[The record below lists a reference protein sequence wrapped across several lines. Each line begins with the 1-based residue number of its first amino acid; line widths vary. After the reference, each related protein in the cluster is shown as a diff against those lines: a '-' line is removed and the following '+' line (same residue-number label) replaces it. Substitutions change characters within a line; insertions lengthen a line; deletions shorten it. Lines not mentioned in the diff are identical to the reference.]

1 MIAKKVLY
9 QYPNDESTLFFYFLC
24 QVTISPHLLEV
35 SAEDDSEAHT
45 EKKEIKDV
53 ELGIPD
59 LFKHSGCRNA
69 TLIMFVVWIA
79 VTLGTNDK

>member
-1 MIAKKVLY
+1 M
-9 QYPNDESTLFFYFLC
+9 
-24 QVTISPHLLEV
+24 EV
-35 SAEDDSEAHT
+35 PAEDDSDAHT
-45 EKKEIKDV
+45 ENKEVKDV

-79 VTLGTNDK
+79 VTLGIKDK

>member
-1 MIAKKVLY
+1 MINLY
-9 QYPNDESTLFFYFLC
+9 LFLFFFK
-24 QVTISPHLLEV
+24 VTISSHLLEV
-35 SAEDDSEAHT
+35 SEVNDSEIT

-79 VTLGTNDK
+79 VTLGMNDK

>member
-1 MIAKKVLY
+1 MMNVYK
-9 QYPNDESTLFFYFLC
+9 FFIYYK
-24 QVTISPHLLEV
+24 VTISPHLLEV
-35 SAEDDSEAHT
+35 SAENDSEAHT

-79 VTLGTNDK
+79 VTLGMNDE

>member
-1 MIAKKVLY
+1 MNLWC
-9 QYPNDESTLFFYFLC
+9 FYFFC
-24 QVTISPHLLEV
+24 KVTISPHLLEV
-35 SAEDDSEAHT
+35 SEENDSQAT

-79 VTLGTNDK
+79 VTLGTNDV

>member
-1 MIAKKVLY
+1 M
-9 QYPNDESTLFFYFLC
+9 
-24 QVTISPHLLEV
+24 EV
-35 SAEDDSEAHT
+35 SEVTDTQAT
-45 EKKEIKDV
+45 EKKEIKDE

-79 VTLGTNDK
+79 VTLGMNDK